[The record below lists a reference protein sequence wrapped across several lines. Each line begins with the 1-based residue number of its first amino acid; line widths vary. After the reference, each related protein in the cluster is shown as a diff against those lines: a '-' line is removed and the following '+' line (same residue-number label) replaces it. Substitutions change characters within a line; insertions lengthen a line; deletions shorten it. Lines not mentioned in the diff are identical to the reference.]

1 MLENEGMQTND
12 SCSDFGDLLEQVL
25 DVSVPGQSL
34 LCILVFNRKYL
45 GCINLGCCLKCF
57 VSSFLKINFNLKL
70 KFFL

>member
-45 GCINLGCCLKCF
+45 GCIHLR
-57 VSSFLKINFNLKL
+57 
-70 KFFL
+70 